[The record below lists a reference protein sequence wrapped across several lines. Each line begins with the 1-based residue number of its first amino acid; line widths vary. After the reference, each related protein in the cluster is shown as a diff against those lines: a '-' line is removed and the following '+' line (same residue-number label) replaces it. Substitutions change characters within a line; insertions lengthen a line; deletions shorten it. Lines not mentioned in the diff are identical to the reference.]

1 MRIFHTFLPL
11 ATLAVHIAAA
21 AAAGP
26 PGHLQESSS
35 NSRGHYERSSNKNN
49 RPESDDL
56 IDVLHHDSQNA
67 RPSSSMDST
76 TRISPGTHHPPS
88 QVHSIESIHSDS
100 ARSDEEVPHSPGE
113 PPTLTPPGTRSRR
126 PASISSTGS
135 GLSGSTA
142 VSEVDHDD
150 PPPYSSL
157 TPLLSSDAQAEA
169 AADPRP
175 HPHHGN
181 APGPG
186 IITHQPTLTRPPSLP
201 DYNSTMQAC
210 PMPPAY
216 SDRPGQCIRT
226 CEAVAYYLSLC
237 CVSAS
242 GHGDVWVPLIRRTE
256 EGELRTKTIIAR
268 RDGHDHHKDQVCCLS
283 NCKHVRKREIVKRLY
298 QRRIDG
304 WGDLDSL
311 D

>member
-11 ATLAVHIAAA
+11 ATLAMHIAAA
-21 AAAGP
+21 AVGP
-26 PGHLQESSS
+26 PDYLQESSS
-35 NSRGHYERSSNKNN
+35 DSRGHHKRSSSNKNN

-67 RPSSSMDST
+67 LPSSSMDGT

-100 ARSDEEVPHSPGE
+100 ARSDEEVPHSPGG
-113 PPTLTPPGTRSRR
+113 PPMTPPDTRSRR

-142 VSEVDHDD
+142 VSKIDHDD

-157 TPLLSSDAQAEA
+157 TPLLSPDARAEA

-216 SDRPGQCIRT
+216 SNRHDQCIRT